1 MLSANDLLLVGVGLG
16 VKLLLMPAY
25 HSTDFEVHRNW
36 LALTHS
42 EWTLDYPPFFAWFE
56 WALSQAARL
65 WDARIRLTVIGS
77 ELVLLWALWRA
88 VRLAGGSVSARTAAV
103 LGFLSPGLVFVDHV
117 HFQYN
122 GFLLGLLVLSL
133 TLAMEGRDLLS
144 GVVFAVLLCFKH
156 IFMYIAPAYFVYL
169 LRHYCAVYRPRWR
182 LDVGASAARL
192 MALAVAVVLVFGVA
206 LGPFVALGQAPQL
219 LARLFPFKRG
229 LCHAYWAPNAWALHH
244 YAASAAAAA
253 TRGLIGDSAFAVLP
267 ALPAIALL
275 MLRPCSP
282 VRFVQ
287 AVVLCAYASRAADLV
302 PLGLLLVAGPTRR
315 ALRMFAVAAELPI
328 KATVLLIWVLCALVL
343 LKSTGSGTSAWQ
355 CLSALERAYIVGHVP
370 LFVLTEITPASLF
383 VRLPSYRWPCLV
395 GSGKIAMAAIYGH
408 DGGLWAKS
416 EGLNF
421 EKISGG
427 FQDPTNLR
435 MSGTYI
441 GGTKFMTNQTDKS
454 FIFAKYKSPSE
465 ENPNPNPN
473 NFDCVMCA
481 KTTHAI
487 IIACNIADHLIGLGY

>member
-42 EWTLDYPPFFAWFE
+42 LPMRLWYYEARSEWTLDYPPFFAWFE

-65 WDARIRLTVIGS
+65 WDARIVDVNNLGYAAPSCVTFQRLTVIGS

-169 LRHYCAVYRPRWR
+169 LRHYCVVYRPRRR

-192 MALAVAVVLVFGVA
+192 LALAMAVVLVFGVV
-206 LGPFVALGQAPQL
+206 LGPFVALGQGPQL

-229 LCHAYWAPNAWALHH
+229 LCHAYWAPNAWALYSLADRVLVVIARLRGTH

-253 TRGLIGDSAFAVLP
+253 TRGLIGDSVFAVLP
-267 ALPAIALL
+267 AVPPLATFVATLAAQLPAIALL
-275 MLRPCSP
+275 VLRPCSP

-287 AVVLCAYASRAADLV
+287 AVVLCAYASFLFGWHVHEKAVLLILV

-315 ALRMFAVAAELPI
+315 ALRMFAVAAVSGYYSLLPLLFGVQELPI

-383 VRLPSYRWPCLV
+383 ARLPFLPLAMVSTYTALGLV
-395 GSGKIAMAAIYGH
+395 YSWA
-408 DGGLWAKS
+408 GLI
-416 EGLNF
+416 F
-421 EKISGG
+421 EY
-427 FQDPTNLR
+427 L
-435 MSGTYI
+435 
-441 GGTKFMTNQTDKS
+441 
-454 FIFAKYKSPSE
+454 
-465 ENPNPNPN
+465 
-473 NFDCVMCA
+473 C
-481 KTTHAI
+481 
-487 IIACNIADHLIGLGY
+487 

>member
-1 MLSANDLLLVGVGLG
+1 
-16 VKLLLMPAY
+16 
-25 HSTDFEVHRNW
+25 
-36 LALTHS
+36 
-42 EWTLDYPPFFAWFE
+42 
-56 WALSQAARL
+56 
-65 WDARIRLTVIGS
+65 
-77 ELVLLWALWRA
+77 
-88 VRLAGGSVSARTAAV
+88 
-103 LGFLSPGLVFVDHV
+103 
-117 HFQYN
+117 
-122 GFLLGLLVLSL
+122 
-133 TLAMEGRDLLS
+133 MEGRDLLS
-144 GVVFAVLLCFKH
+144 GIVFAVLLCFKH

-229 LCHAYWAPNAWALHH
+229 LCHAYWAPNAWALYSLADRVLIVIARLRGTY

-267 ALPAIALL
+267 AVPPLATFVATLAAQLPAIALL

-287 AVVLCAYASRAADLV
+287 AVVLCAYASFLFGWHVHEKAVLLILV

-315 ALRMFAVAAELPI
+315 ALRMFAVAAVSGYYSLLPLLFGAQELPI

-383 VRLPSYRWPCLV
+383 VRLPFLPL
-395 GSGKIAMAAIYGH
+395 AMVSTYTAL
-408 DGGLWAKS
+408 GLMYSWA
-416 EGLNF
+416 GLIF
-421 EKISGG
+421 EY
-427 FQDPTNLR
+427 L
-435 MSGTYI
+435 
-441 GGTKFMTNQTDKS
+441 
-454 FIFAKYKSPSE
+454 
-465 ENPNPNPN
+465 
-473 NFDCVMCA
+473 C
-481 KTTHAI
+481 
-487 IIACNIADHLIGLGY
+487 